1 MRYRLF
7 VTIIFVYCLV
17 KPLKPRHDVAKYTF
31 DMCVA
36 TGLKA
41 SLSRYSGALSAES
54 LVRRSAQAVDRNG
67 RRIAGA
73 GAGAGGCC
81 RHYRWQ
87 IFVPCQRR
95 KFGAG
100 AGSGAGGDADAPYI

>member
-7 VTIIFVYCLV
+7 GYYYFVYCLV
-17 KPLKPRHDVAKYTF
+17 KPRHDVAKITF
-31 DMCVA
+31 GMCVA

-41 SLSRYSGALSAES
+41 SLSRYTGALSAES
-54 LVRRSAQAVDRNG
+54 LMHSSAQAVDRNG

-95 KFGAG
+95 RFGAG
-100 AGSGAGGDADAPYI
+100 AGAGAGCDADATYI